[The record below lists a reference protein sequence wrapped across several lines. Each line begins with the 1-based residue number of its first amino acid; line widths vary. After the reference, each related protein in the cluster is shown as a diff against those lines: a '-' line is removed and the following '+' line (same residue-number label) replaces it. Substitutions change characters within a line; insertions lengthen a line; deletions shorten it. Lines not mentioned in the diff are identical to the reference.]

1 MGLIMFGIIIAIIS
15 GALMSIQGVLNAG
28 LTKETGIWVSNA
40 FVQITAFL
48 VCMAAWLFTG
58 RQGSFGALMHVDH
71 KYMLLGGLFGAA
83 ITYTVIRSMGS
94 LGPAKAV
101 MIIVVA
107 QLLVAYLI
115 ELFGIFGVEKAAFEI
130 KKLIGLALAVGGI
143 ILFKWD

>member
-1 MGLIMFGIIIAIIS
+1 
-15 GALMSIQGVLNAG
+15 
-28 LTKETGIWVSNA
+28 
-40 FVQITAFL
+40 
-48 VCMAAWLFTG
+48 
-58 RQGSFGALMHVDH
+58 
-71 KYMLLGGLFGAA
+71 
-83 ITYTVIRSMGS
+83 
-94 LGPAKAV
+94 